1 MIWTIVW
8 LSMAIITRIT
18 ERSSKFEAHYK
29 GHMIEPS
36 FTLKWIDFGHWMA
49 TKMNETFEKAQISL
63 FSTNYICS
71 CLYILCSMFVGLI
84 NDSRDWFKMKV
95 TSLWFFLLCSP
106 FFILLF
112 DSILFHWEFHFPTFL
127 SERFRFTMSS

>member
-36 FTLKWIDFGHWMA
+36 FSFEWIDFRYWIA

-71 CLYILCSMFVGLI
+71 CSHILCSMFVDLI
-84 NDSRDWFKMKV
+84 NDSRDRFKMKV
-95 TSLWFFLLCSP
+95 NLASLWFFLLFSP
-106 FFILLF
+106 FFIIFCCLIRFYFILLG
-112 DSILFHWEFHFPTFL
+112 ILFSHLFIRAL
-127 SERFRFTMSS
+127 